1 MKPDAHAPSSSSA
14 VVIAGLSRKARFL
27 DGLSLGPQTSST
39 LRTLE
44 LDAVFEEGV
53 VCKSLTFPEAT
64 AKFAGEFV
72 KISRSINTNVYYY
85 QRERY
90 SIMNKSNASIIQFD
104 ILINRNE
111 HACQAQRVMN

>member
-27 DGLSLGPQTSST
+27 DGLSLGPQPSST

-44 LDAVFEEGV
+44 LDAVCEEGV

-64 AKFAGEFV
+64 ASFSGEFV
-72 KISRSINTNVYYY
+72 KIPRSINTNFYYY
-85 QRERY
+85 QRERQFFNEQLKRINH
-90 SIMNKSNASIIQFD
+90 SI
-104 ILINRNE
+104 
-111 HACQAQRVMN
+111 